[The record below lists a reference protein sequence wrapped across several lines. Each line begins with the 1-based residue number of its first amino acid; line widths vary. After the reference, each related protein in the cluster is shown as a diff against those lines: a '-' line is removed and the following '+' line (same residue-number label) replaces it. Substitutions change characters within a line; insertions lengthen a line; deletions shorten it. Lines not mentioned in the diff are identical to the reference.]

1 MENNKKKLADEISFR
16 LLATRD
22 HDDYEWLEK
31 KLKEKEKNS
40 PLKKLLNNKWVK
52 LLFSTSIIGSS
63 IPSIYQDFT
72 YGSQGEWTHYGM
84 MLVGVLYLSES
95 VLWTLDLWKEKN

>member
-1 MENNKKKLADEISFR
+1 MKKDNKLADEISFR
-16 LLATRD
+16 LLATKK
-22 HDDYEWLEK
+22 HNDYHWLVN
-31 KLKEKEKNS
+31 KLKPKKENKIKS
-40 PLKKLLNNKWVK
+40 VLNNKWVK
-52 LLFSTSIIGSS
+52 LLFSLSIMGSA

-84 MLVGVLYLSES
+84 MLVGALYLTES

>member
-1 MENNKKKLADEISFR
+1 MKKDNKLADEISFR
-16 LLATRD
+16 LLATKK
-22 HDDYEWLEK
+22 HSDYQWLVN
-31 KLKEKEKNS
+31 KLKPKKENKIKS
-40 PLKKLLNNKWVK
+40 VLNNKWVK
-52 LLFSTSIIGSS
+52 LLFSLSIMGSA

-84 MLVGVLYLSES
+84 MLVGVLYLTES